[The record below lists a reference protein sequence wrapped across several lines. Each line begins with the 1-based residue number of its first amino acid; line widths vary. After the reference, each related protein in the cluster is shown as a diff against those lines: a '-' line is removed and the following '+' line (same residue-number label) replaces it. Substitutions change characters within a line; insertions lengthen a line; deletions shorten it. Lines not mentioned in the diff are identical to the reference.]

1 MSTPSTRRRQ
11 VQRFGLSG
19 IGSAVLF
26 VGIASPAVAAT
37 DVVLPLEPTEVAL
50 VNYPAENYGG
60 VPVDP
65 LAPTADTRE
74 PIEVQYGETLT
85 VELVEQLDAAAAVVT
100 VEFPDGPDAG
110 SDPDKVYSSDPASPD
125 PLAVTPTGDNDL
137 EIVLPVDDTVNG
149 PLATLVIDPV
159 GTVLG
164 PEFTLLDPTIVY
176 ELDLGATAPTDTV
189 LRPELVA
196 LAAVPCDLTATPCRV
211 AVTAGTGL
219 VLDLTADSVLRDLGL
234 TDLTGSAV
242 VLVDVDD
249 PDAAPLELAV
259 TVDGS
264 RATAALPA
272 DLAAGSYGLVL
283 GSPTVS
289 GLSIVLAELDVTAA
303 EPVAEP
309 TPTAQPTQA
318 VTGNPGL
325 RSNTGVTAPAE
336 ETGSAAVAAGAG
348 LLLLAAAGAGGTA
361 VARTRRPAAGTG
373 TGEA

>member
-1 MSTPSTRRRQ
+1 
-11 VQRFGLSG
+11 
-19 IGSAVLF
+19 
-26 VGIASPAVAAT
+26 
-37 DVVLPLEPTEVAL
+37 
-50 VNYPAENYGG
+50 
-60 VPVDP
+60 VDP
-65 LAPTADTRE
+65 LAPTADPLE
-74 PIEVQYGETLT
+74 PIEVSFGETLT
-85 VELVEQLDAAAAVVT
+85 VELVEQLDAADAVVT

-110 SDPDKVYSSDPASPD
+110 SDPDKVYSSDPAALD
-125 PLAVTPTGDNDL
+125 QLAVTPTGDNDL
-137 EIVLPVDDTVNG
+137 EIVLPTDDG
-149 PLATLVIDPV
+149 LSGQLATLVIDPV
-159 GTVLG
+159 ETVLG
-164 PEFTLLDPTIVY
+164 PEFTLLEPTIVY
-176 ELDLGATAPTDTV
+176 ELDLGATAPTATV

-303 EPVAEP
+303 APVVEPVATP
-309 TPTAQPTQA
+309 TPAAPTQA

-336 ETGSAAVAAGAG
+336 GNGSATVAVGAG
-348 LLLLAAAGAGGTA
+348 LLLLAGAGAGGIA
-361 VARTRRPAAGTG
+361 VARTRRRPAAGTG